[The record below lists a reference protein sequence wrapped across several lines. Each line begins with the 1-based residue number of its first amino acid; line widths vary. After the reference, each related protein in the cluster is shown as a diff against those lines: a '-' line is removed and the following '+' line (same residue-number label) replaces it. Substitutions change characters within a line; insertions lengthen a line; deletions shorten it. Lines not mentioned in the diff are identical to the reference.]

1 MTRAKRWIRITE
13 CSNIPLREGRSVSA
27 GGHDIA
33 VFNLG
38 DRFLAIENQC
48 PHKGGPLSDGIVSG
62 NAVVCP
68 LHAWRAD
75 LETGAVL
82 NSGSARSCLKTFA
95 TRIDAGVVMLEL
107 PLESGR
113 AGEESRE
120 CVEQDGSHAW
130 MKATA
135 VADGCAAPAGND

>member
-1 MTRAKRWIRITE
+1 MSGATRWVRITE
-13 CSNIPLREGRSVSA
+13 CSNIPLREGRAVRA
-27 GGHDIA
+27 GGHEIA
-33 VFNLG
+33 LFNLG
-38 DRFLAIENQC
+38 ERFLAIENRC

-62 NAVVCP
+62 HAVMCP

-107 PLESGR
+107 PVESGR
-113 AGEESRE
+113 ADDALRE
-120 CVEQDGSHAW
+120 CHDGPHAW
-130 MKATA
+130 MEAPPMA
-135 VADGCAAPAGND
+135 EGWAAPVGNH